1 MPNPVKRP
9 DDKRKQSHW
18 YRIYVGE
25 CPVCGSDKGYRER
38 VNGPKPKA
46 RSKRVVHLSDSQ
58 CYDHCDI

>member
-25 CPVCGSDKGYRER
+25 CPVCGSDKGFRER
-38 VNGPKPKA
+38 VNGPKPSD
-46 RSKRVVHLSDSQ
+46 RNDRVVHMSDAE
-58 CYDHCDI
+58 CYDHCDN